1 MHLSPETRQAAVH
14 APPPLPDPAR
24 TALFLDVDGTLAELC
39 EQPSQVIVPAST
51 VAVLGRLHAAL
62 DGAVVILSGRPG
74 SGIDEL
80 LRPLALPYGA
90 NHGAERRDAAGR
102 VTRLDP
108 PAGLAEALAE
118 LRRRAAGWQGIL
130 IEPKPLG
137 VAVHYRMASHR
148 AEAVQALVQDVA
160 ARHAGQFDVQPGKM
174 VFELKPHGVDKG
186 GALREFMRG
195 TPFADRIPVMAGDDL
210 TDESAF
216 AAAREAGGY
225 GIKIGPGEST
235 APWRL
240 GSPSDLARWLGAL
253 CAKSGC

>member
-1 MHLSPETRQAAVH
+1 MQATPESRLSAAA

-39 EQPSQVIVPAST
+39 EQPSQVVVPAST
-51 VAVLGRLHAAL
+51 VAVLGRLQTAL

-90 NHGAERRDAAGR
+90 NHGAERRDLAGR
-102 VTRLDP
+102 VDRIEP
-108 PAGLAEALAE
+108 PAGLADALAE
-118 LRRRAAGWQGIL
+118 LRQRAAVWDGIL

-137 VAVHYRMASHR
+137 VAVHYRMAPDRGEDVH
-148 AEAVQALVQDVA
+148 ALVRDVA

-174 VFELKPHGVDKG
+174 VYELKPHGIDKG
-186 GALREFMRG
+186 RALREFMRG
-195 TPFADRIPVMAGDDL
+195 TLFADRVPVMAGDDL

-216 AAAREAGGY
+216 IAARDAGGY
-225 GIKIGPGEST
+225 GIKIGPGDSA

-240 GSPSDLARWLGAL
+240 GSPADLARWLGAL